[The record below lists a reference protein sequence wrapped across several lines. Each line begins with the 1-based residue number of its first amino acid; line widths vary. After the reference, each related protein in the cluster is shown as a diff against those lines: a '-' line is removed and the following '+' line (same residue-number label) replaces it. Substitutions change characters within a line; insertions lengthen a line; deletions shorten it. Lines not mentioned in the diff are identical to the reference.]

1 MICVRFPLFPL
12 LQFDFQPYTVSTLV
26 SVSPKIKIDKSF
38 QDYIVS
44 FFLLILMSLS
54 LYKLSLSNFY
64 YQNDIYFHRYSPIVY
79 ITRINILRFDN
90 ITKIFSAFLQISAK
104 RKKNRVTTLVTEN
117 REDQAKDKQISA
129 SRVIVNG

>member
-26 SVSPKIKIDKSF
+26 FVSKIKIDKSF

>member
-12 LQFDFQPYTVSTLV
+12 LQFDFQPCTVSTLV
-26 SVSPKIKIDKSF
+26 SVSKIKIDKSF

>member
-26 SVSPKIKIDKSF
+26 SVSKIKIDKSF

>member
-1 MICVRFPLFPL
+1 
-12 LQFDFQPYTVSTLV
+12 
-26 SVSPKIKIDKSF
+26 
-38 QDYIVS
+38 
-44 FFLLILMSLS
+44 MSLS

>member
-1 MICVRFPLFPL
+1 MICIRFPLFPL

-26 SVSPKIKIDKSF
+26 SVSKIKIDKSF

>member
-12 LQFDFQPYTVSTLV
+12 LQFDFQPCTVSTLV
-26 SVSPKIKIDKSF
+26 SVSKIKIDKSF

-79 ITRINILRFDN
+79 ITRTNILRFDN